1 MNNQNLNDEKRE
13 EAFQYQQM
21 NKNVRNPCESL
32 AYEIDSQ
39 LQKINNMNFD
49 QKNTLDDNLDNYDS
63 DIDDPRYRPS
73 SNLMENQDEN
83 ELIVDEDLNNY
94 KTFQK
99 KRIKKSSNSL
109 KNYTVRKYT
118 NSMKRDNIFHKKSI
132 LELENE
138 NELLKEELFKRAQI
152 IKNKDEVIS
161 EFQGLLTIFK
171 SKFEQYEAKN
181 NQLKQQ
187 I

>member
-109 KNYTVRKYT
+109 KNYTVHNY
-118 NSMKRDNIFHKKSI
+118 NNINMNPDNNIFHKKSI

-171 SKFEQYEAKN
+171 SKFEQY
-181 NQLKQQ
+181 KQK
-187 I
+187 IIN